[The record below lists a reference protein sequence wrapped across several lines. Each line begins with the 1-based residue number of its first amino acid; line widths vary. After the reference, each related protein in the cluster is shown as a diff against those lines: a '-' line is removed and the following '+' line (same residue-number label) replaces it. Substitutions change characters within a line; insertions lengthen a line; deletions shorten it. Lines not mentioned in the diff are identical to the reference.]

1 MKNETA
7 ISNEEIIAAL
17 LNSGT
22 IKAAAASVGLSER
35 AMYDRMSDHEFK
47 GQYLEAK
54 ADILRA
60 AVCTINE
67 SLNGAIETIAEI
79 NKIRASRI
87 WSGEEKKTELEQ
99 IAYDQ
104 LIYSY
109 AEFIMTDVLGKQYG
123 AGDLIYENGH
133 IYQKL
138 NMETLVFKEGRIC
151 QEVDMTTIVENAIS
165 PACELA
171 TTNINIIHVIKQCF
185 TFFDAYWD
193 EEERKF
199 TRKTQEGAT
208 M

>member
-60 AVCTINE
+60 AVCNINE

-79 NKIRASRI
+79 MNNEKNNPAIRLQAAQTLLNNAAKFSRRLTEAEALI
-87 WSGEEKKTELEQ
+87 DNHNSYNGIFEALKKKHGE
-99 IAYDQ
+99 DQ
-104 LIYSY
+104 
-109 AEFIMTDVLGKQYG
+109 
-123 AGDLIYENGH
+123 
-133 IYQKL
+133 
-138 NMETLVFKEGRIC
+138 
-151 QEVDMTTIVENAIS
+151 
-165 PACELA
+165 
-171 TTNINIIHVIKQCF
+171 
-185 TFFDAYWD
+185 
-193 EEERKF
+193 
-199 TRKTQEGAT
+199 
-208 M
+208 